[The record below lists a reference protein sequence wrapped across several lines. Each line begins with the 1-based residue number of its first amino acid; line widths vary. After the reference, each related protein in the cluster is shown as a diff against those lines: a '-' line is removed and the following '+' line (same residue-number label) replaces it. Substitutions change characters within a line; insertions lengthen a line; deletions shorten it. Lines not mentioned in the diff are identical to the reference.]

1 MIYALMIV
9 ALTITAGSARWRAIA
24 DRNTAKGLKASM
36 SPGRNKSGEVIMT
49 NEQIKLVQDS
59 FRQVGLIAEAAAQL
73 FYARLFELDPDLEL
87 LFKGNLTEQGRKLMQ
102 MLGLAVNSLDRMEQI
117 LPVVRSLGTR
127 HVVYGVRDKDYDTVG
142 QALLW
147 TLRKGLGEAFTPDVE
162 AAWSNVYA
170 TLASEMQSAAGT
182 PAGVDL
188 PPKALNA
195 SLPAYALFGNNRT

>member
-1 MIYALMIV
+1 
-9 ALTITAGSARWRAIA
+9 
-24 DRNTAKGLKASM
+24 
-36 SPGRNKSGEVIMT
+36 MT

-59 FRQVGLIAEAAAQL
+59 FRQVAPIAETAAQL

-102 MLGLAVNSLDRMEQI
+102 MLGLAVNSLDRMEQL

-127 HVVYGVRDKDYDTVG
+127 HVNYGVRDKDYDTVG

-147 TLRKGLGEAFTPDVE
+147 TLWKGLGEAFTPDVE

-170 TLASEMQSAAGT
+170 TLASAMQSGT
-182 PAGVDL
+182 ETPVGAVATL
-188 PPKALNA
+188 VE
-195 SLPAYALFGNNRT
+195 TI

>member
-1 MIYALMIV
+1 
-9 ALTITAGSARWRAIA
+9 
-24 DRNTAKGLKASM
+24 
-36 SPGRNKSGEVIMT
+36 MT

-59 FRQVGLIAEAAAQL
+59 FSKIAPIADTAAQL

-102 MLGLAVNSLDRMEQI
+102 MLALAVNSLSRMEQL

-147 TLRKGLGEAFTPDVE
+147 TLSKGLGELFTPEVE
-162 AAWSNVYA
+162 VAWSDVYT
-170 TLASEMQSAAGT
+170 TLASAMQSGMRK
-182 PAGVDL
+182 PAVSV
-188 PPKALNA
+188 ATFA
-195 SLPAYALFGNNRT
+195 QMI